1 MWARVVEI
9 MLAVWLALSP
19 FVFHF
24 SPDATLLWVNDFSCA
39 ALIALLGFLS
49 LAKPL
54 RHVHLLSLAVGTWLI
69 AFAYSAGL
77 PPPAWAQNDII
88 VGLLVVMF
96 AIIPSDAT
104 EPPPSWREIER
115 ATALGRL
122 LP

>member
-9 MLAVWLALSP
+9 MLALWLAVSP

-24 SPDATLLWVNDFSCA
+24 PPEATLLWANDFSCA
-39 ALIALLGFLS
+39 VLIATLAFLS
-49 LAKPL
+49 LAKRW
-54 RHVHLLSLAVGTWLI
+54 RHIHLLSIAVGTWLI

-77 PPPAWAQNDII
+77 PAPFWAQNDII
-88 VGLLVVMF
+88 VGLLIVMF

-104 EPPPSWREIER
+104 EPPPSWREVEH
-115 ATALGRL
+115 AEQLGRL